1 MHQIIFS
8 FYSCNRKEWYNSKCC
23 ALIELTRGLIANKY
37 SISIKM
43 SASGSQIGK
52 IFHFFYRYMY
62 GIVYLLVTLV
72 PIGNV
77 HKPTRSTKKVQLD
90 VTILNYHNSWRS
102 LNGRNIALT
111 KQYSIWYLHQM
122 LSELS
127 ELSELS
133 VLSCVCHRC
142 CIFHYHTPI
151 VLATCCHLHIMSIL
165 GQIMTL
171 IATCLKCKQ
180 NI

>member
-1 MHQIIFS
+1 MIQLLNVVHSLNWQGGLSQTNTQYQSKWAHQEAKLVKFFTFS
-8 FYSCNRKEWYNSKCC
+8 IAICM
-23 ALIELTRGLIANKY
+23 ELYTIY
-37 SISIKM
+37 
-43 SASGSQIGK
+43 
-52 IFHFFYRYMY
+52 H
-62 GIVYLLVTLV
+62 LL
-72 PIGNV
+72 IGNV

-90 VTILNYHNSWRS
+90 VTILNYTNSWKS

-127 ELSELS
+127 ELS
-133 VLSCVCHRC
+133 CVCHRC
-142 CIFHYHTPI
+142 GIFHYHTPI

-171 IATCLKCKQ
+171 IGTCQKCKQ